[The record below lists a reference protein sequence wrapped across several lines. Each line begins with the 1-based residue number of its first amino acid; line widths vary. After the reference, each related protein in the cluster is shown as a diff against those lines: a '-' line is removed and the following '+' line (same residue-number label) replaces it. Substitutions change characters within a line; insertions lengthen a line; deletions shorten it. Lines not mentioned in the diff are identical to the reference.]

1 MRCNVRQPSWPN
13 ISAARATQLN
23 RTTVARLER
32 LRSELLPAA
41 LAITLCLTAA
51 FAQAAGFRLIEVPAD
66 ADGPALKGAM
76 YYPCSEPPGE
86 IHLDPN
92 IGLITPSERATHLGR
107 MLMPSAESVAAV
119 DANLPAKHE
128 YHVVPNSTHFA
139 FLFICPPGLEE
150 AVRSA
155 CRRGLVSRCSPEPE
169 KNVREICTDTP
180 GFDRV
185 AFHKQFNVDVLTF
198 VQAHLPK
205 APRP

>member
-1 MRCNVRQPSWPN
+1 
-13 ISAARATQLN
+13 
-23 RTTVARLER
+23 
-32 LRSELLPAA
+32 
-41 LAITLCLTAA
+41 
-51 FAQAAGFRLIEVPAD
+51 
-66 ADGPALKGAM
+66 
-76 YYPCSEPPGE
+76 
-86 IHLDPN
+86 
-92 IGLITPSERATHLGR
+92 
-107 MLMPSAESVAAV
+107 V

-198 VQAHLPK
+198 FQAHLPK